1 MSPIKPDEEPAA
13 PVSVTRSGFVALAGR
28 PNVGKSTLVNRMV
41 GEHVAAVSDKPQTT
55 RRRQLGV
62 VSHGDAQLVLVDLPG
77 FQKPFDRLTE
87 RMQHSV
93 DESLE
98 GVDAV
103 AMLLDATAPIGGGD
117 RHIAGRLLR
126 PGGIPCLIVLNKV
139 DRLQPAKIGQA
150 IEAAAALAAQTG
162 GDFVAL
168 HPVSALTGDGVDAL
182 VADLVGLLPGGPA
195 YFPAGVVS
203 DQSIEQRVAELVRE
217 VALQLTREEV
227 PHSVAVVVDEIER
240 MRRGLT
246 IVRCSL
252 VCETKSQKTILVGK
266 GGAMVREIGT
276 RARPAVE
283 RILDRRVHLELTV
296 RVRRHWRRD
305 EAELDRLG
313 V

>member
-1 MSPIKPDEEPAA
+1 M
-13 PVSVTRSGFVALAGR
+13 
-28 PNVGKSTLVNRMV
+28 GKSTLVNRMV

-62 VSHGDAQLVLVDLPG
+62 VSRGDAQLVLVDLPG

-87 RMQHSV
+87 RMQRSV
-93 DESLE
+93 DETLE

-103 AMLLDATAPIGGGD
+103 GAAARRDRADRRPATATSPAACCG
-117 RHIAGRLLR
+117 
-126 PGGIPCLIVLNKV
+126 PGGMPCLIVLNKV

-150 IEAAAALAAQTG
+150 IEAAAALAAEMG

-203 DQSIEQRVAELVRE
+203 DQTRRAADRRAGARGRAPADPGGGAARGGGGGGRDRAEAPR
-217 VALQLTREEV
+217 ASR
-227 PHSVAVVVDEIER
+227 SCAAR
-240 MRRGLT
+240 WSARRSP
-246 IVRCSL
+246 RRA
-252 VCETKSQKTILVGK
+252 ILVGK
-266 GGAMVREIGT
+266 GGSMMSEIGT

-283 RILDRRVHLELTV
+283 RILGGQVHLELTV